1 MIKCPLTGSENTQ
14 VIYQQQA
21 VPLIQNKVYP
31 TKAEAEN
38 APCINV
44 TLAQSLDNGFV
55 FSAGFDDSI
64 IDYDAH
70 YQNEQSN
77 SPYFKNILIM

>member
-31 TKAEAEN
+31 TKSEAKN
-38 APCINV
+38 APCIDV
-44 TLAQSLDNGFV
+44 MLAQSLENCFVRFDNV
-55 FSAGFDDSI
+55 
-64 IDYDAH
+64 H
-70 YQNEQSN
+70 HNQ
-77 SPYFKNILIM
+77 

>member
-14 VIYQQQA
+14 VIYEQYS

-31 TKAEAEN
+31 TAELAKH
-38 APCINV
+38 ALCKNV
-44 TLAQSLDNGFV
+44 ILSQSLDNGFV
-55 FSAGFDDSI
+55 FSADFADSV
-64 IDYDAH
+64 IDYDIH

-77 SPYFKNILIM
+77 ISIK